1 MGAIE
6 SYSPLQ
12 MFSSEIVSH
21 YGITQLPGEEE
32 GLPED
37 EVTNARDW
45 LEQML
50 SWCTSKTNIN
60 CLGVLNIDRR

>member
-1 MGAIE
+1 MGAIQ

-45 LEQML
+45 LDQML
-50 SWCTSKTNIN
+50 SSCT
-60 CLGVLNIDRR
+60 